1 MTAFLTYKRLI
12 KLVLF
17 VTAFML
23 LNTHKLKAQ
32 QGEKDETEQ
41 IAKIDTVATFD
52 PETKKE
58 AKIIVKDELTVHT
71 NPDFMPVF
79 YPCKG
84 ERPENRNKCTEEKL
98 AEFIAKNTI
107 YPLELKES
115 KKEGTVKVRFVIT
128 DTGIVTLVKVIQ
140 SSDPLMDEEA
150 MKVIDFLN
158 ISFEDA
164 AFFPG
169 KLNGEPV
176 NVKMILPVKFKYQE

>member
-1 MTAFLTYKRLI
+1 MTAISTSKNLI
-12 KLVLF
+12 KLVPIVMVFILIS
-17 VTAFML
+17 TAP
-23 LNTHKLKAQ
+23 LKAQ
-32 QGEKDETEQ
+32 QGERDVTEQ
-41 IAKIDTVATFD
+41 IVRIDTVATFD
-52 PETKKE
+52 PETRKE
-58 AKIIVKDELTVHT
+58 TKVIVKDELTVHS

-115 KKEGTVKVRFVIT
+115 KKEGTVTVRFVIT
-128 DTGIVTLVKVIQ
+128 DAGIVSLVKVMQ
-140 SSDPLMDEEA
+140 SADPLMDAEA
-150 MKVIDFLN
+150 IKVIEFLN

-176 NVKMILPVKFKYQE
+176 NVKMTIPIKFSFKE

>member
-1 MTAFLTYKRLI
+1 MIDFSTCKRLT
-12 KLVLF
+12 KF
-17 VTAFML
+17 VPFVMTFFII
-23 LNTHKLKAQ
+23 NTVTLRAQ
-32 QGEKDETEQ
+32 QGEKDVTEQ
-41 IAKIDTVATFD
+41 IVKIDTVTTSD
-52 PETKKE
+52 PETRKE
-58 AKIIVKDELTVHT
+58 TKVIVKDELTVHS

-115 KKEGTVKVRFVIT
+115 KKEGTVMVRFVIT
-128 DTGIVTLVKVIQ
+128 DAGIVTLLKVMQ
-140 SSDPLMDEEA
+140 SADPLMDAEA
-150 MKVIDFLN
+150 IKVIEFLN

-176 NVKMILPVKFKYQE
+176 NVKMTIPIKFKYQE